1 MSFEDQMDTL
11 LFDYYDPYMARFYYR
26 LTGEAWDEHKYLT
39 YLTGEKA
46 IDFVNNA
53 PDDKPFCLSI
63 SFNAPHAEDQSP
75 DQYIYPEDLSNLYEN
90 ITIPD
95 PPLNKEKYF
104 NEQPDYVKEG
114 LNKLRWYWRFD
125 NPEKYQ
131 KMVKAYY
138 RMITAVDKVLGDI
151 RQTLKKNNLDKNT
164 IIIFVSDNGYF
175 LGERGLA
182 GKWLMYDNSIRVPLI
197 IYDPRTEN
205 NSQEN
210 DQLVLNIDIAPTIME
225 YANIRIP
232 EGIQGQ
238 SLIPILKDPSLS
250 IRDQFLCEHL
260 YDLKYIP
267 KSEGIRT
274 KKWKYFRY
282 INDPDHEELYDLVND
297 PLEVNNLAGDNNFT
311 NELNALREDCD
322 AKIEGLIK
330 AR

>member
-1 MSFEDQMDTL
+1 MKSGQL
-11 LFDYYDPYMARFYYR
+11 LADIQIIILKF
-26 LTGEAWDEHKYLT
+26 
-39 YLTGEKA
+39 
-46 IDFVNNA
+46 
-53 PDDKPFCLSI
+53 
-63 SFNAPHAEDQSP
+63 
-75 DQYIYPEDLSNLYEN
+75 
-90 ITIPD
+90 
-95 PPLNKEKYF
+95 LN
-104 NEQPDYVKEG
+104 
-114 LNKLRWYWRFD
+114 
-125 NPEKYQ
+125 
-131 KMVKAYY
+131 
-138 RMITAVDKVLGDI
+138 
-151 RQTLKKNNLDKNT
+151 KNT